1 MTKSELLELGIT
13 EEQAD
18 KIVEDYGKNYVSK
31 SQFNAKNEELKN
43 RKDEVKTLTDEI
55 ENLKQSNANN
65 QELIKQIDDLKA
77 AATTRENEYAAKL
90 KAMEVDSIVDKS
102 IMSLNGKNT
111 KAIRAL
117 LDLNEAKVE
126 NGEVVGLKEQL
137 ESVQKDNPY
146 LFGTDFKPN
155 STLPGEPGGKTPA
168 GITPAEFSKMNYSQR
183 AKVYD
188 ENPELYN
195 QLTKG
200 DSNNE

>member
-31 SQFNAKNEELKN
+31 SQFNAKNDELKN

-55 ENLKQSNANN
+55 ENLKQSHADN
-65 QELIKQIDDLKA
+65 QQLIKQIDDLKA

-146 LFGTDFKPN
+146 LFGTDVKPN

-168 GITPAEFSKMNYSQR
+168 GITAAEFSKMNYSQR

>member
-77 AATTRENEYAAKL
+77 AAATRENEYAAKL

-146 LFGTDFKPN
+146 LFGTDVKPN

>member
-77 AATTRENEYAAKL
+77 AATTQENEYAAKL

>member
-18 KIVEDYGKNYVSK
+18 KIIEDYGKNYVSK

-77 AATTRENEYAAKL
+77 ASATREQEYTKQL
-90 KAMEVDSIVDKS
+90 RELEINSYVDKS
-102 IMSLNGKNT
+102 IAALKGKNT
-111 KAIRAL
+111 KAIKAL
-117 LDLNEAKVE
+117 LDLDDAKFE

-137 ESVQKDNPY
+137 ETVQKDNPY
-146 LFGTDFKPN
+146 LFGADVKPN

-168 GITPAEFSKMNYSQR
+168 GITPEEFSKMNYSQR